1 MESSKQFTIIDDSV
15 LEDKTNKPTTSDLT
29 RNGSLQDVRDA
40 VANLFQN
47 FIMTK
52 THQQSHHGVYYG
64 IYKAAVD
71 SLSGTGQKYI
81 VAIVPNDQNIRM
93 GSEFLLKTLPW
104 ISFQSRVTEQPLQ
117 EFAGFRLK
125 PQPYQNQISRTNILF
140 DRIKFAEVIPDD
152 EDFDL
157 IISRHVVEH
166 IDQRDWKKY
175 FEGLGKLL
183 KKGGNILIDVPN
195 QLHKHVRVTYGYHR
209 GTSMEHQD

>member
-140 DRIKFAEVIPDD
+140 DRIKFAANMDGKHIYIPDH
-152 EDFDL
+152 L
-157 IISRHVVEH
+157 PLRVE
-166 IDQRDWKKY
+166 I
-175 FEGLGKLL
+175 LL
-183 KKGGNILIDVPN
+183 KHAEQTFAQEAAVVSAIQLFQTLVILD
-195 QLHKHVRVTYGYHR
+195 
-209 GTSMEHQD
+209 SQDL